1 MRSSLVLVL
10 FASAAVA
17 LCACSSDKSEPE
29 NAPPGEYSVCGAL
42 NPTCSALYTS
52 PQSTCTQAARD
63 QCEAL
68 SATRSEAF
76 KAAVVT
82 CAKRVSPCVLDF
94 QTCVDTETARA
105 PATAAQAK
113 AKSDFCAKCPTEL
126 NACSAFFAPNAT
138 GSADTA
144 PPPSG
149 GTLVGVGLPLLG
161 VNDAVV
167 ADIASK
173 CMDKAGAT
181 SGSDA
186 CGVLEFTSCVKDLAR
201 RAIRPAACQ

>member
-1 MRSSLVLVL
+1 MRPTLSIILV
-10 FASAAVA
+10 ASATA
-17 LCACSSDKSEPE
+17 LSACSSKSEPE
-29 NAPPGEYSVCGAL
+29 NAPPGDYTVCGAL

-63 QCEAL
+63 QCDAL
-68 SATRSEAF
+68 DASRSEAF

-113 AKSDFCAKCPTEL
+113 AKSDFCARCPTEL

-138 GSADTA
+138 GSADTT
-144 PPPSG
+144 PPPAA
-149 GTLVGVGLPLLG
+149 GTFVGAGLPLLG

-181 SGSDA
+181 SGADA
-186 CGVLEFTSCVKDLAR
+186 CGVLGFTSCVKDLAR
-201 RAIRPAACQ
+201 RAITPSACR